1 MAAVGS
7 TPKNSDTATTGPG
20 VLDGIRVLDFGR
32 YIAGPF
38 CAALL
43 ADLGADVIRV
53 EKVRGSEDRFLVP
66 LNDAGDGAL
75 FMQVNRNKRGL
86 TLNPMK
92 PDGRAVVRRLV
103 ATADVVVANLPDAA
117 LTAMG
122 LDYATLATVK
132 PDVILTSVSA
142 FGAGGPYSEKTG
154 FDGIGQAMSGA
165 MYLSGQ
171 RGQPTKSYVPWVDF
185 TTALSATVGTLAALM
200 SKQRTGRG
208 QEVKGSLLASA
219 LTVANAA
226 LIEQSVMAPDRVATL
241 NRSQVSAPSDTHRTR
256 DGWILVQTI
265 GQPLFERWTTLIDE
279 PHWLEDARFTD
290 DMSRGD
296 HGELISER
304 MASWCAERRTDEALV
319 ALEAARIPA
328 GPVLSPQQTLD
339 DPHVRATQMLRALGF
354 PGTPSPTPVA
364 DSPFSLSDTPASIR
378 GRAPQ
383 LGEHTEDIL
392 VSLGYDA
399 AEISALRAARVV

>member
-1 MAAVGS
+1 MSSQTPPDADATAV
-7 TPKNSDTATTGPG
+7 PG

-92 PDGRAVVRRLV
+92 PEGREVVRRLA
-103 ATADVVVANLPDAA
+103 ATADVVVANLPDSA
-117 LTAMG
+117 LEAMG
-122 LDYATLATVK
+122 LDYVSLVAVK

-142 FGAGGPYSEKTG
+142 FGSGGPYSKKTG

-165 MYLSGQ
+165 MYLSGHP
-171 RGQPTKSYVPWVDF
+171 GQPTKSYVPWVDF

-200 SKQRTGRG
+200 ARQQTGRG

-226 LIEQSVMAPDRVATL
+226 LIEQAVNVPDRVATL

-265 GQPLFERWTTLIDE
+265 GQPLFERWTTLIGE
-279 PHWLEDARFTD
+279 PQWLGDARFAD

-304 MASWCAERRTDEALV
+304 MASWCAERTTDEALA

-328 GPVLSPQQTLD
+328 GPVLSPQQALD
-339 DPHVRATQMLRALGF
+339 DPHVRATRMLRALGF
-354 PGTPSPTPVA
+354 PGTPSPAPVA

-392 VSLGYDA
+392 AALGYDA
-399 AEISALRAARVV
+399 DQIATLRAARVV

>member
-1 MAAVGS
+1 MTTTTT
-7 TPKNSDTATTGPG
+7 TPADEATPVSG

-66 LNDAGDGAL
+66 LNDDGDGAL

-92 PDGRAVVRRLV
+92 PEGREVVRRLV

-117 LTAMG
+117 LEAMG
-122 LDYATLATVK
+122 LDYVSLAAVK

-142 FGAGGPYSEKTG
+142 FGAGGPYSAKTG

-165 MYLSGQ
+165 MYLSGLP
-171 RGQPTKSYVPWVDF
+171 GQPTKSYVPWVDF

-200 SKQRTGRG
+200 ARQRTGRG

-219 LTVANAA
+219 LTVANAV
-226 LIEQSVMAPDRVATL
+226 LIEQAVNMPDRVATL

-265 GQPLFERWTTLIDE
+265 GQPLFERWTTLIGE
-279 PHWLEDARFTD
+279 SHWLTDPRFTD

-296 HGELISER
+296 HGGLISER
-304 MASWCAERRTDEALV
+304 MAVWCAERTTDEALA
-319 ALEAARIPA
+319 ALETARIPA

-339 DPHVRATQMLRALGF
+339 DPHVRAAQMLQALGF
-354 PGTPSPTPVA
+354 PGTPLPIPVA

-378 GRAPQ
+378 GRAPK
-383 LGEHTEDIL
+383 LGEHTEEIL
-392 VSLGYDA
+392 AALGYDA
-399 AEISALRAARVV
+399 DHVATLRAARVV